1 MTLIEHP
8 TGNYAFLKGIGPYS
22 SGVVAMPGF
31 EIVHARMAQP
41 IPLHLAYEQI
51 VRRLGNLG
59 RDIKALCGMQL
70 RIPAPLSFEGFYD
83 FNQQYQHKLMEL
95 GLFLDEVNPL
105 ARTNIA
111 IGEPGI
117 NEPVLHA
124 FSYTINSD
132 GNTPT
137 FIVAGAGDLRDQSE
151 LSPAAIVRPGE
162 TNEEALKEKASCVMQ
177 VMQERLTGL
186 QVDWSMVTSIDVYTT
201 YPVHSFLMDTI
212 IKPIGKA
219 SWHGVH
225 WYFGEPPIAG
235 LAFEMDLRGVRQE
248 QWI

>member
-1 MTLIEHP
+1 MNFNQNINMTLIEHP

-132 GNTPT
+132 GRITIEQHYLIT
-137 FIVAGAGDLRDQSE
+137 GFEAGTQIVPS
-151 LSPAAIVRPGE
+151 
-162 TNEEALKEKASCVMQ
+162 
-177 VMQERLTGL
+177 QEVIYQRHTHTGL
-186 QVDWSMVTSIDVYTT
+186 R
-201 YPVHSFLMDTI
+201 
-212 IKPIGKA
+212 
-219 SWHGVH
+219 HGN
-225 WYFGEPPIAG
+225 IT
-235 LAFEMDLRGVRQE
+235 
-248 QWI
+248 